1 MFEGVLLFLMTS
13 CFQKKIPDKIILSCM
28 DYDVGKVKAVSD
40 FFVKLRDFC
49 FLVQVFKEDVQ
60 KLI

>member
-1 MFEGVLLFLMTS
+1 
-13 CFQKKIPDKIILSCM
+13 M
-28 DYDVGKVKAVSD
+28 DCDVGKVKAVSD

-49 FLVQVFKEDVQ
+49 FLVQVFKEVVQ